1 MKTNLRTF
9 IKHTAKDF
17 HNQSVNPPVVR
28 ASTIIFKNLQEIEK
42 AEKKYLK
49 NPRSGNFNY
58 GRQGTPTT
66 YALQKV
72 LQEMEECYKVYL
84 TPTGFGAVFLAVLS
98 VVQPGDEILVT
109 DSVYSPT
116 RLLTQDYLKK
126 FNIKSIFYNPLNLND
141 LKNKISKKTKLIF
154 VENPGSNT
162 FEFQDLKKIITLA
175 KKNNIFTA
183 IDNTW
188 ATPYLLKPIKLGF
201 DMSIVS
207 ATKYY
212 SGHSDVMGG
221 SLAINKKVFKLVEPT
236 NRVSGL
242 RLSPDEAYLVLRGI
256 RTLDVR
262 LDKHHL
268 NALKVANFLSKHKK
282 ILNVYYPYK
291 KKSQNYKMWKKY
303 YSGASGLMGL
313 KVKSKN
319 KKTVKNF
326 INSLKLFGYG
336 YSWGGFESLAL
347 YQSQRQLGARNYTNL
362 KKNEHIIRL
371 HIGLEDPK
379 DIINDLK
386 QGLKKIKESNGKVFP
401 KQKCIHYFNSL
412 LPSCNY
418 CPRYTPNFWA
428 ILF

>member
-17 HNQSVNPPVVR
+17 HNRSVNPPVVR

-141 LKNKISKKTKLIF
+141 LKNKVSKKTKLIF

-291 KKSQNYKMWKKY
+291 KKTQNYKMWKKY

-371 HIGLEDPK
+371 HIGLEDSK

-386 QGLKKIKESNGKVFP
+386 QGLKKIK
-401 KQKCIHYFNSL
+401 
-412 LPSCNY
+412 
-418 CPRYTPNFWA
+418 
-428 ILF
+428 